1 MVPAG
6 LEHASDKTVWD
17 FARSGGFTIVT
28 KDDDFLGLLS
38 VLGYPP
44 KVVLLALGNSTNE
57 QIVDALVRSRTEIE
71 SMLSRDDIG
80 LVEVY

>member
-28 KDDDFLGLLS
+28 KGDDFLGLLS

-57 QIVDALVRSRTEIE
+57 QIIDALVRSRTEIE